1 MKIATSVLVENSKK
15 EFLLLRESDPRVSG
29 KLNLPG
35 GHLEDNE
42 SIIDCAKRELFEET
56 GLKSEIDYL
65 IGIYQLPVGMHF
77 VFHANNPNDLKCK
90 CGDDI
95 LSAHRMNLD
104 TINQLKDNDVLR
116 YQKLKMI
123 IQDYLSG
130 NQLPISTIKTVP
142 HESWEVL

>member
-1 MKIATSVLVENSKK
+1 MKIATSILAENSKK
-15 EFLLLRESDPRVSG
+15 EFLLLRESDSRVRG

-42 SIIDCAKRELFEET
+42 SIINCAGRELLEET

-65 IGIYQLPVGMHF
+65 IGIYQLSVGLHF
-77 VFHANNPNDLKCK
+77 VFHASHTNDIKCK

-95 LSAHRMNLD
+95 LSAHWMSLD
-104 TINQLKDNDVLR
+104 TISQLKDDEVLR

-123 IQDYLSG
+123 ILDYLSG
-130 NQLPISTIKTVP
+130 CQLPISTMKTVP
-142 HESWEVL
+142 LESWEDL